1 MTELADVAVIGAG
14 MVGFGV
20 ARRSP
25 AMSSSPAWSSGSSS
39 DRAVLAIP
47 NLGNQRPP
55 DSITTLVLRFAFAS
69 LVRYPVH
76 AAFSSGPTCA
86 AGPAPGRCRWFG
98 LVEHAGIEPATSAMP
113 SRSGQSLHSITR
125 PHLRAGNRGAAK
137 LGKARPPDV

>member
-47 NLGNQRPP
+47 N
-55 DSITTLVLRFAFAS
+55 
-69 LVRYPVH
+69 
-76 AAFSSGPTCA
+76 SG
-86 AGPAPGRCRWFG
+86 
-98 LVEHAGIEPATSAMP
+98 
-113 SRSGQSLHSITR
+113 
-125 PHLRAGNRGAAK
+125 
-137 LGKARPPDV
+137 